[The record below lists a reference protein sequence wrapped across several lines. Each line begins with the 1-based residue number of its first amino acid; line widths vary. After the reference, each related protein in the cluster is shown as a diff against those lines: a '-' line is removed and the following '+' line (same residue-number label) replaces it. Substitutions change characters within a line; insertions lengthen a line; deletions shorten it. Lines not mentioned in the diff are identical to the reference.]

1 MANLSEAETAEQPP
15 LAETSKASSSTANQ
29 VHGEDE
35 AYYEYDREPVSEDSL
50 KPGRYFAGLMAG
62 EHVAGTEFVIGSL
75 FVLSG
80 VGFWDL
86 MGGLLVGNLL
96 AVLSWAFICTPIA
109 TDVRLTLYW
118 YLRKIAGPRF
128 MTLYNVVNAFLYCVL
143 AGAMIAVATTAVGLA
158 FGLPTPDLTAVL
170 PPSPSWVIITLAI
183 GALFT
188 LVAVLGFDGVSK
200 FASVCSPWIFIV
212 FLAGAIAMLPRLG
225 VESDLSNL
233 YEVATNKI
241 WNGEAA
247 PGREKLGFWHVAFF
261 AWIANL
267 AMHVGLSDMALFR
280 YARNWKYGFYSA
292 IGMYTGHFLAWVCS
306 GVMVAAVS
314 REMNPGLMAYEAV
327 GVAGAFAVLAA
338 GWTTANPTLYRAGLA
353 LQAITPGWTRWKV
366 TAATGAVTAVLAC
379 FPVFFLRLLD
389 YVAIYGLVVMPIGA
403 IVFTEHWI
411 VPKLGLKR
419 YRTARL
425 GKSLNGKAAF
435 VWVAT
440 LALCYL
446 LFQWGMHQYFV
457 WLPGYLFAIASY
469 AGLKA
474 AFDRG
479 ESLPLTADAEEGSA
493 TVQQRE
499 AQPRTA

>member
-1 MANLSEAETAEQPP
+1 MTNSASPMEHEARTPIAASEGG
-15 LAETSKASSSTANQ
+15 ASSNTDAL
-29 VHGEDE
+29 
-35 AYYEYDREPVSEDSL
+35 YEWDREPVGEEGL
-50 KPGRYFAGLMAG
+50 KSGGYFAGLMAG

-86 MGGLLVGNLL
+86 LMGLLVGNLL
-96 AVLSWAFICTPIA
+96 AVLSWAFICAPIA

-118 YLRKIAGPRF
+118 YLRRIAGPRF
-128 MTLYNVVNAFLYCVL
+128 TALYNVVNAFLYCIL

-170 PPSPSWVIITLAI
+170 PPGVAWVAITLTI

-200 FASVCSPWIFIV
+200 FAGVCSPWIFVV

-225 VESDLSNL
+225 VERDLSNL
-233 YEVATNKI
+233 YEVATTQI

-247 PGREKLGFWHVAFF
+247 PGREQLGFWHMVFF
-261 AWIANL
+261 AWLANL

-280 YARNWKYGFYSA
+280 YAKNWKYGFYSA
-292 IGMYTGHFLAWVCS
+292 LGMYTGHFLAWICS

-327 GVAGAFAVLAA
+327 GLAGAFAVLAA

-353 LQAITPGWTRWKV
+353 LQAITPDWSRWKV
-366 TAATGAVTAVLAC
+366 TAATGALTAVLAC

-389 YVAIYGLVVMPIGA
+389 YVAIYGLVVMPVGA
-403 IVFTEHWI
+403 IVFAEHWI
-411 VPKLGLKR
+411 LPRLGLER
-419 YRTARL
+419 YRTERL
-425 GKSLNGKAAF
+425 GRALNGKAVA
-435 VWVAT
+435 VWVGT
-440 LALCYL
+440 LAFCYL
-446 LFQWGMHQYFV
+446 LFALGLHQYFL
-457 WLPGYLFAIASY
+457 WLPGYLFAVAAY
-469 AGLKA
+469 VGLKV

-479 ESLPLTADAEEGSA
+479 PAA
-493 TVQQRE
+493 TPAHE
-499 AQPRTA
+499 PAAPTPTPPGA

>member
-1 MANLSEAETAEQPP
+1 MDNRPPREEAENQPVADPSASFAADGEGALSETDA
-15 LAETSKASSSTANQ
+15 L
-29 VHGEDE
+29 
-35 AYYEYDREPVSEDSL
+35 YEYDREPVSVEDL
-50 KPGRYFAGLMAG
+50 KPGGYFAGLMAG

-86 MGGLLVGNLL
+86 MAGLLVGNLL

-118 YLRKIAGPRF
+118 YLRKVAGPRF
-128 MTLYNVVNAFLYCVL
+128 TAVYNVVNAFLYCVL

-170 PPSPSWVIITLAI
+170 PPGAAWVLITFTI

-188 LVAVLGFDGVSK
+188 LVAVLGFDEVSR
-200 FASVCSPWIFIV
+200 FASLCSPWIFIV
-212 FLAGAIAMLPRLG
+212 FVAGAIAMLPRLG
-225 VESDLSNL
+225 VEQDLSNL
-233 YEVATNKI
+233 YEVATTQI

-247 PGREKLGFWHVAFF
+247 PGRENLGFWHVAFF

-267 AMHVGLSDMALFR
+267 AMHVGLSDLALFR

-292 IGMYTGHFLAWVCS
+292 IGMYTGHFLAWICS

-327 GVAGAFAVLAA
+327 GIAGAFAVLAA

-353 LQAITPGWTRWKV
+353 LQAITPDWPRWKV

-379 FPVFFLRLLD
+379 FPVIFLRLLD
-389 YVAIYGLVVMPIGA
+389 YVAIYGLVVMPVGA

-411 VPKLGLKR
+411 VPRLGIER

-425 GKSLNGKAAF
+425 GQALNWKAAA
-435 VWVAT
+435 VWGGT
-440 LALCYL
+440 LGFCYI
-446 LFQWGMHQYFV
+446 LFASGVHQYFV
-457 WLPGYLFAIASY
+457 WLPGYLFAVAAY

-479 ESLPLTADAEEGSA
+479 VRPAGARKHPADGTGRRAEP
-493 TVQQRE
+493 
-499 AQPRTA
+499 QPDAA